1 MGAITE
7 IEVRQDT
14 LIEVLS
20 MAVLHCRQ
28 EMHKLDY
35 DAASV
40 LDDVDE
46 YHRLIRV
53 MDIALDVLEA
63 VGDFPSTQLVRISG
77 NGEVR
82 NDGVTL
88 VRRDEYGFTCPNACV
103 EEE

>member
-1 MGAITE
+1 MGQIVQ
-7 IEVRQDT
+7 IEVRPDK

-28 EMHKLDY
+28 EMHRLDY

-46 YHRLIRV
+46 YRRLLRIMNV
-53 MDIALDVLEA
+53 ALNIIEA

-77 NGEVR
+77 NGGPCKE
-82 NDGVTL
+82 NDNESG
-88 VRRDEYGFTCPNACV
+88 D
-103 EEE
+103 

>member
-28 EMHKLDY
+28 EIHKIDY

-46 YHRLIRV
+46 YRRLLRV
-53 MDIALDVLEA
+53 MDIALDILEA
-63 VGDFPSTQLVRISG
+63 VGDFQSTRLVKISG
-77 NGEVR
+77 DGGPCKE
-82 NDGVTL
+82 ND
-88 VRRDEYGFTCPNACV
+88 DD
-103 EEE
+103 